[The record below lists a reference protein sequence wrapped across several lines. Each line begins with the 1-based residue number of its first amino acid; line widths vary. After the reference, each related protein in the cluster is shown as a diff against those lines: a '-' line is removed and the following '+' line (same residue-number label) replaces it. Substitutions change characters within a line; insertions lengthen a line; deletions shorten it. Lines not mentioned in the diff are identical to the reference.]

1 MKKLILA
8 LSLLVLAACQQQA
21 TVQPQALREGGQTYI
36 AILEPTASPTL
47 PARFSERLAAL
58 ERAHGLSIPAED
70 RLEALGA
77 VILRN
82 LTPAQAQRLAQDP
95 RVYALTLD
103 QEVKAYAQTIPWGV
117 DRIGAP
123 TTTAKGAGV
132 SVYVVDTGIKVGHE
146 DLTNLMGGMRW

>member
-70 RLEALGA
+70 RSEALGM
-77 VILRN
+77 VILRG
-82 LTPAQAQRLAQDP
+82 LSPP
-95 RVYALTLD
+95 RRNAWPRTRGCT
-103 QEVKAYAQTIPWGV
+103 ASPPIGRSGPSPRPSPGGSSGWGPPPPPP
-117 DRIGAP
+117 RGR
-123 TTTAKGAGV
+123 GV
-132 SVYVVDTGIKVGHE
+132 HLHPGH
-146 DLTNLMGGMRW
+146 GY

>member
-1 MKKLILA
+1 MRKLILA

-21 TVQPQALREGGQTYI
+21 TVQPQAFREAGQTYI

-58 ERAHGLSIPAED
+58 ERAHGLSIPVED

-82 LTPAQAQRLAQDP
+82 LTPAQAQRLAPDP
-95 RVYALTLD
+95 TLYPPTPD
-103 QEVKAYAQTIPWGV
+103 QEVRAYAQPIPPAV
-117 DRIGAP
+117 DPTRAPPP
-123 TTTAKGAGV
+123 TTTAAPA
-132 SVYVVDTGIKVGHE
+132 SEYPVDPGTHARHVHLSNKP
-146 DLTNLMGGMRW
+146 

>member
-21 TVQPQALREGGQTYI
+21 TVQPQALREAGQTYI

-82 LTPAQAQRLAQDP
+82 LTPTQAQRLAQDP
-95 RVYALTLD
+95 RVYALTPD
-103 QEVKAYAQTIPWGV
+103 QEVKAYAQTIPWGGGPHRRPHHHRQGRQRLRV
-117 DRIGAP
+117 RGGHRHQGGA
-123 TTTAKGAGV
+123 
-132 SVYVVDTGIKVGHE
+132 
-146 DLTNLMGGMRW
+146 